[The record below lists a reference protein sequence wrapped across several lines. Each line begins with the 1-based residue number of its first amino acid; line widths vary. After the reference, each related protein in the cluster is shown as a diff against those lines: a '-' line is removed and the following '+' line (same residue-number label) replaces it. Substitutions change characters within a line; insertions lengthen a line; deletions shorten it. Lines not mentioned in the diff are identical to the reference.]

1 MLHPDSQFQS
11 EIEAHLK
18 VLRTLQTPTGL
29 FTASST
35 SVKTG
40 YNKAWLR
47 DVFFMT
53 LAFQETG
60 DFLVVQKA
68 AKALLEILCK
78 HRAKIDWAIRNK
90 PLESWQYIHARYNP
104 ETFDE
109 YWEEWGNKQNDA
121 VGEVLFLL
129 SACEACGHS
138 AVETDEER
146 RMVQMLVDYLNNV
159 EYWQDAD
166 SGIWEEAQE
175 LHASSIGACVA
186 GLRQA
191 KLLPYVIVP
200 EGAVEKGEAALRKL
214 LPKES
219 ATKFSDLA
227 LLSLIYPFA
236 VTTDAER
243 DLILERIETTNLR
256 KRGVIRYPGDAYYAH
271 ETVAGTA
278 EAEWCFGLS
287 WLSIIYAELGNI
299 EKATKFLEQ
308 AKKTVT
314 PAGLIP
320 ELYYGG
326 TDKPNENTPLGWAE
340 SMYIVANKKLE
351 DVRTKHSEQK

>member
-1 MLHPDSQFQS
+1 MKQTDIQFQA
-11 EIEAHLK
+11 EIESHLK
-18 VLRTLQTPTGL
+18 VLRSLQTPTGL
-29 FTASST
+29 FTASAS

-53 LAFQETG
+53 LAFQETNN
-60 DFLVVQKA
+60 FPVVQKA
-68 AKALLEILCK
+68 AKALLGILCK
-78 HRAKIDWAIRNK
+78 HQSKIDWATHNK

-129 SACEACGHS
+129 SACEKSGHS
-138 AVETDEER
+138 AVETEEER
-146 RMVQMLVDYLNNV
+146 EMVQMLVDYLHNV
-159 EYWQDAD
+159 EYWQDSD
-166 SGIWEEAQE
+166 SGIWEEYQE
-175 LHASSIGACVA
+175 LHASSVGASVA

-191 KLLPYVIVP
+191 KSLPYITIP
-200 EGAVEKGEAALRKL
+200 EGAIEKGEAVLRKL
-214 LPKES
+214 LPRES
-219 ATKFSDLA
+219 DTKTTDLA

-243 DLILERIETTNLR
+243 DLILERIERENLR
-256 KRGVIRYPGDAYYAH
+256 ERGVIRYKGDAYYARKT
-271 ETVAGTA
+271 ETETL

-287 WLSIIYAELGNI
+287 WLAIIYANMEQVDKATDFL
-299 EKATKFLEQ
+299 EKAK
-308 AKKTVT
+308 ATVT
-314 PAGLIP
+314 ADGLVP

-326 TDKPNENTPLGWAE
+326 TDTPNENTPLGWAE
-340 SMYIVANKKLE
+340 SMYIVANKLVADLYNKN
-351 DVRTKHSEQK
+351 